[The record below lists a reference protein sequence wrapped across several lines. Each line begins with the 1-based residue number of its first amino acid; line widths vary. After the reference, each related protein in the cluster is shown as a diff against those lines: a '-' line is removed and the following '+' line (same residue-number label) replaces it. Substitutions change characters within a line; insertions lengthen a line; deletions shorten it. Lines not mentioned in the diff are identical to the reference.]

1 MDRSVILIKFF
12 PPRVVN
18 LVNVLLWAALLA
30 CLAGLCWHIS
40 AWLRDPALP
49 SAVVKDDRQSISS
62 TGNSSSSYDVQSLL
76 GVPLFGVPP
85 VGEVA
90 ATESEKEVRRS
101 TLKITVIGLVAGNDE
116 KGVAVLRHA
125 NKTKAYSVGEKIE
138 VPGSVRL
145 LAVLPEYIIIENNR
159 KREKIELDKKAALA
173 GISSAAS
180 PSVDDNSTV
189 NLNTPEIRSLIGD
202 ARDTVQNSPLM
213 LARFFSANPVNEGGQ
228 LLGYEIKPGRDK
240 RLFEQLSLEP
250 GDVVLSVN
258 GQSVADLQ
266 PQELFKLMQN
276 TTSFELLVQ
285 RADTILT
292 KRFDI

>member
-1 MDRSVILIKFF
+1 VTLTRLF
-12 PPRVVN
+12 PPRAAGI
-18 LVNVLLWAALLA
+18 VNVVLWAILIA
-30 CLAGLCWHIS
+30 CLASLCWHIS
-40 AWLRDPALP
+40 AWLRDPSLP
-49 SAVVKDDRQSISS
+49 AAVVSNERLGGDGSRPSS
-62 TGNSSSSYDVQSLL
+62 TSYDVQSLL
-76 GVPLFGVPP
+76 AVPLFGVPP
-85 VGEVA
+85 VSDVVA
-90 ATESEKEVRRS
+90 AETGKDIRRS
-101 TLKITVIGLVAGNDE
+101 ALKITVIGLVSGNDE
-116 KGVAVLRHA
+116 LGVAVLRYGS
-125 NKTKAYSVGEKIE
+125 KTKAYSVGEKIE

-145 LAVLPEYIIIENNR
+145 LAVLSDYIIIENNR
-159 KREKIELDKKAALA
+159 KREKIELDKKSALA

-180 PSVDDNSTV
+180 PSANDNTTVD
-189 NLNTPEIRSLIGD
+189 LNTPEIRSLIGD

-213 LARFFSANPVNEGGQ
+213 LARFFSANPVNENGK
-228 LLGYEIKPGRDK
+228 LLGYEIKPGRDT
-240 RLFEQLSLEP
+240 RLFEQLALQP

>member
-1 MDRSVILIKFF
+1 MTLIRLF
-12 PPRVVN
+12 PPRVAAGVN
-18 LVNVLLWAALLA
+18 ILLWALFLV
-30 CLAGLCWHIS
+30 CLSSLCWQVS
-40 AWLRDPALP
+40 AWLRDPVLP
-49 SAVVKDDRQSISS
+49 TAAGNNGSLSDLATQSSDP
-62 TGNSSSSYDVQSLL
+62 SYNVQSLL
-76 GVPLFGVPP
+76 AVPLFGVPAVDAP
-85 VGEVA
+85 MPDE
-90 ATESEKEVRRS
+90 TEQDVRRS
-101 TLKITVIGLVAGNDE
+101 TLKITVIGLVAGSDE
-116 KGVAVLRHA
+116 QGVAVLKHGRI
-125 NKTKAYSVGEKIE
+125 TKAYGIGEKIE

-145 LAVLPEYIIIENNR
+145 LAVYPEYIIIENNR
-159 KREKIELDKKAALA
+159 KREKIELDKKTALA

-180 PSVDDNSTV
+180 PSVDDSDTIDLNST
-189 NLNTPEIRSLIGD
+189 EIRQLIGD

-213 LARFFSANPVNEGGQ
+213 LARFFSASPVNENGN
-228 LLGYEIKPGRDK
+228 LIGYELKPGRDK
-240 RLFEQLSLEP
+240 RLFDKLSLSL

>member
-1 MDRSVILIKFF
+1 MTLTRLF
-12 PPRVVN
+12 PPRVAGIVN
-18 LVNVLLWAALLA
+18 IVLWAILIA
-30 CLAGLCWHIS
+30 CVANLCWHIS

-49 SAVVKDDRQSISS
+49 TAVVSSEGIGGASPQSSA
-62 TGNSSSSYDVQSLL
+62 SYDVQSMLA
-76 GVPLFGVPP
+76 VPLFGVPP
-85 VGEVA
+85 ASDVVA
-90 ATESEKEVRRS
+90 ADTGKDIRRS
-101 TLKITVIGLVAGNDE
+101 ALKITVIGLVSGRDE
-116 KGVAVLRHA
+116 LGVAVLRYGS
-125 NKTKAYSVGEKIE
+125 KTKAYSVGEKIE

-145 LAVLPEYIIIENNR
+145 LAVLSDYIIIENNR
-159 KREKIELDKKAALA
+159 KREKIELDKRSAMA

-180 PSVDDNSTV
+180 PSAADNTTID
-189 NLNTPEIRSLIGD
+189 LNTPEIKSLIGD

-213 LARFFSANPVNEGGQ
+213 LARFFSANPVNENGN
-228 LLGYEIKPGRDK
+228 LIGYEIKPGRDT
-240 RLFEQLSLEP
+240 RLFEQLALQP

>member
-1 MDRSVILIKFF
+1 MTLTRFF
-12 PPRVVN
+12 PPRAAGAVN
-18 LVNVLLWAALLA
+18 IVLSAILLA
-30 CLAGLCWHIS
+30 CLASLCWHIS
-40 AWLRDPALP
+40 AWLRAPALP
-49 SAVVKDDRQSISS
+49 TAVVADSGGGSS
-62 TGNSSSSYDVQSLL
+62 ASRNNASYDVQSLL
-76 GVPLFGVPP
+76 AVPLFGVPP
-85 VGEVA
+85 VSDVA
-90 ATESEKEVRRS
+90 AAEASEDIRRS
-101 TLKITVIGLVAGNDE
+101 ALKITVIGLVAGTDE
-116 KGVAVLRHA
+116 LGVAVLKHG

-145 LAVLPEYIIIENNR
+145 LAVLPEYIVIENNR
-159 KREKIELDKKAALA
+159 KREKIELDKKDGLA
-173 GISSAAS
+173 GISSAIS
-180 PSVDDNSTV
+180 PSATGNSTV
-189 NLNTPEIRSLIGD
+189 DLNSPEIRELIGD

-213 LARFFSANPVNEGGQ
+213 LARFFSANPVNENGR
-228 LLGYEIKPGRDK
+228 LLGYELKPGRDK
-240 RLFEQLSLEP
+240 RLFDQLQLEP